1 MTSVPGRDRLREL
14 LDALLDDEPGGLD
27 AAADRAASSPF
38 HFARQLS
45 SATGEPPM
53 SIRRRVLLER
63 AAWQLAQGSSVTD
76 AAFDAGYESVDGFSR
91 AFHRAFGY
99 PPSSAGPG
107 LATWLPSPNG
117 LHFHPPVNLWVSAAP
132 QVAEGASGA
141 DGVVALMVHH
151 DVDDTEHLIG
161 LARRLD
167 PAAFRRE
174 LDPGRTL
181 LTWDG
186 PEPSVAT
193 VLEHIVW
200 SKEVWSASIAGGD
213 VPARGGDSPDE
224 LLERHRVA
232 GPRWISTVS
241 DIARRGAWSDRFVDA
256 LCDPPESFVLS
267 SVVAHVLE
275 FSAHRRQVVRSM
287 LRDLGAGASDA
298 AAPNDAAPLNGGA
311 PPNGIDPPGGVDHGD
326 PIDWLHLRHAPPEDG
341 VPSAAPTSAPT
352 EPEELT

>member
-27 AAADRAASSPF
+27 AAADRASSSPF

-117 LHFHPPVNLWVSAAP
+117 LHFHPPVNLWLTSTP
-132 QVAEGASGA
+132 HVAEGAGA

-151 DVDDTEHLIG
+151 DVDDTAHLIE
-161 LARRLD
+161 LAASLDDERL
-167 PAAFRRE
+167 RRE
-174 LDPGRTL
+174 LAPGRTVL
-181 LTWDG
+181 RWDG
-186 PEPSVAT
+186 PEPSVAA

-213 VPARGGDSPDE
+213 IPPRGGDAPDE
-224 LLERHRVA
+224 LRARHAAA

-241 DIARRGAWSDRFVDA
+241 DISRRGAWSDRFVDA

-287 LRDLGAGASDA
+287 LRDLGGADA
-298 AAPNDAAPLNGGA
+298 
-311 PPNGIDPPGGVDHGD
+311 VDHGD
-326 PIDWLHLRHAPPEDG
+326 PIDWLHLRHGPPDRAGGAGAAGCEADG
-341 VPSAAPTSAPT
+341 TEVTPTT
-352 EPEELT
+352 EEERA